1 MVLWAKETQN
11 CGLEK
16 KVMGEVSETPK
27 NYSFDKTMVSKKDY
41 KICCI

>member
-1 MVLWAKETQN
+1 MSQETQN

-16 KVMGEVSETPK
+16 KEVMGEVYETPK
-27 NYSFDKTMVSKKDY
+27 NYSFDKTMVSEKDY